1 MSPEN
6 HFQKCGNKT
15 FIDTHPI
22 TFKRGVENKKQGV
35 TMTKQKEYD
44 VVIVGGGPAG
54 LTAGIMC
61 KDRKLDVLI
70 LEGGTWGGL
79 LSTLYPNKVI
89 PNYPGFP
96 DGIVAIELVRRW
108 LKQAKTTGI
117 DMKNE
122 RVVEVT
128 PEKTVKTVEGNEYKG
143 KVVII
148 AVGIKPRQ
156 MGIPGEALFSRRG
169 KGVYYYVTHPEEFI
183 GKKVLVVGGGDT
195 AIDAALDL
203 LDLAEEITIIHR
215 KDMFRAVDEN
225 VERMKKTGKI
235 TILMNTELEKIEGD
249 ENVQKVVLWNNKEDK
264 TFDIDVDTI
273 ILSVGMVPNTE
284 IFEKLGVK
292 TDKRGYI
299 LTDTSQRTNVE
310 GIFAVGDIVEGGFKL
325 IIVGASHGAVAAHH
339 TYSYINKPYWAEEE
353 TWA

>member
-1 MSPEN
+1 MTE
-6 HFQKCGNKT
+6 QK
-15 FIDTHPI
+15 
-22 TFKRGVENKKQGV
+22 V
-35 TMTKQKEYD
+35 YD
-44 VVIVGGGPAG
+44 VVIVGGGPGG

-61 KDRKLDVLI
+61 ADRKLDVLI

-108 LKQAKTTGI
+108 LKQAKESNI
-117 DMKNE
+117 QMKNE
-122 RVVEVT
+122 RVVEIT
-128 PEKTVKTVEGNEYKG
+128 PERVVKTEEGTEYRG
-143 KVVII
+143 KVIMI
-148 AVGIKPRQ
+148 AVGIRPRQ
-156 MGIPGEALFSRRG
+156 LGITGEQKFNKKD
-169 KGVYYYVTHPEEFI
+169 KGVYYYVTHPESFI
-183 GKKVLVVGGGDT
+183 SKKVLVVGGGDT
-195 AIDAALDL
+195 AVDAALDL
-203 LDLAEEITIIHR
+203 VDLADEIAIIHR

-225 VERMKKTGKI
+225 VGKMEKSEKI
-235 TILMNTELEKIEGD
+235 NIMMNTELEEIKGEKA
-249 ENVQKVVLWNNKEDK
+249 VQEVVLWNNKEDK
-264 TFDIDVDTI
+264 TFEIDMDAV

-284 IFEKLGVK
+284 IFEQLGIK

-339 TYSYINKPYWAEEE
+339 AYSYIHKPYWAEEE
-353 TWA
+353 KWGQK